1 MEWCRTRR
9 KGGVSQYLT
18 IQVYD
23 ALETLRFGCVFVCK
37 LPIDRRG
44 PITEGIDILPVQR
57 GGQPFLRA
65 DPANRFPRAEVDDMR
80 ATAKS
85 VQAGTGTGQG
95 ILCRDPD
102 YAAWPR
108 LRPCGFGH
116 GHATVR
122 HNQSDSRKASS

>member
-44 PITEGIDILPVQR
+44 PITEGIDVLPVQR
-57 GGQPFLRA
+57 GGQPFLAAGPA
-65 DPANRFPRAEVDDMR
+65 DGFAGTQVDDMG
-80 ATAKS
+80 ATTEG
-85 VQAGTGTGQG
+85 VEAGPGASQG
-95 ILCRDPD
+95 ILCRDQD
-102 YAAWPR
+102 YAAWPV
-108 LRPCGFGH
+108 P
-116 GHATVR
+116 TI
-122 HNQSDSRKASS
+122 

>member
-44 PITEGIDILPVQR
+44 PITEGIGISPFENGGKPTIGIDPVH
-57 GGQPFLRA
+57 
-65 DPANRFPRAEVDDMR
+65 RFAGREIENMR
-80 ATAKS
+80 PTAKP
-85 VQAGTGTGQG
+85 VDA
-95 ILCRDPD
+95 RFR
-102 YAAWPR
+102 AAVCVLETP
-108 LRPCGFGH
+108 
-116 GHATVR
+116 
-122 HNQSDSRKASS
+122 

>member
-44 PITEGIDILPVQR
+44 PITEGIDVLPVQR
-57 GGQPFLRA
+57 GREPFLAAGPA
-65 DPANRFPRAEVDDMR
+65 DGFSGAEIDDMR
-80 ATAKS
+80 ATAEA
-85 VQAGTGTGQG
+85 VEAGTGAGQSV
-95 ILCRDPD
+95 LCRDPN
-102 YAAWPR
+102 YAVWPGKCAHFAR
-108 LRPCGFGH
+108 
-116 GHATVR
+116 
-122 HNQSDSRKASS
+122 